1 MKSNTCSFPAFVKTP
16 LAVALCLASAS
27 ALASPQAFMSSRSFA
42 MGGTGVAIAHPA
54 AAGAS
59 NPAMMASKHHEWSD
73 DFGLILPSVNVRAA
87 DEEETVDQ
95 VDDIQDL
102 IDDFEDIRSSDP
114 SEARRL
120 AGDLRERLTEFDKDT
135 VRVDAGLGIAL
146 AVPTDSYS
154 VGFFTNGNLQATIRG
169 ELDEA
174 DKTLLTK
181 IENGNIASG
190 DAEAN
195 LEDGLQSRG
204 KVLAS
209 AVTEV
214 GISVAT
220 SIDLADGSQLQIGV
234 SPKYVQLRT
243 FQYTE
248 TVAGFEDDNFDDDE
262 NETDESSF
270 NLDIGAAYAF
280 GEQNEWNA
288 GVVVKNLIPMELD
301 SNPSPDSR
309 KNEQK
314 YTLELKPML
323 TAGIAHTGNFHVV
336 TAELDLTKKKGFG
349 YADDTQWLAVGVELD
364 AWRYA
369 QIRFGARQNLASNDD
384 NNGIAEETQFTAGI
398 GLSLFGARLDL
409 GALVSDADM
418 GAALELG
425 AAF

>member
-1 MKSNTCSFPAFVKTP
+1 
-16 LAVALCLASAS
+16 
-27 ALASPQAFMSSRSFA
+27 MSSRSFA

-87 DEEETVDQ
+87 DEEKTIDQ

-102 IDDFEDIRSSDP
+102 IDEFE
-114 SEARRL
+114 EAQQSLNQQDAEDTAGELRRRL
-120 AGDLRERLTEFDKDT
+120 NAFDRDT

-154 VGFFTNGNLQATIRG
+154 VGFFTNGNLQATVRG
-169 ELDEA
+169 EFDQDDEQ
-174 DKTLLTK
+174 LLK
-181 IENGNIASG
+181 DI
-190 DAEAN
+190 
-195 LEDGLQSRG
+195 EDGNTPIVGLNLDQELESRG
-204 KVLAS
+204 RVLAA
-209 AVTEV
+209 AVTEI

-248 TVAGFEDDNFDDDE
+248 TVAGFEDDDFDSDE
-262 NETDESSF
+262 NETKKSGL
-270 NLDIGAAYAF
+270 NLDLGAAYAF

-301 SNPSPDSR
+301 SNANPLKD
-309 KNEQK
+309 EQE
-314 YTLELKPML
+314 YTLELGPML
-323 TAGIAHTGNFHVV
+323 TAGIAHTGDFHVV

-349 YADDTQWLAVGVELD
+349 YADDTQWLAIGAEFD
-364 AWRYA
+364 AFRYA
-369 QIRFGARQNLASNDD
+369 QLRLGARQNLASNDD

>member
-59 NPAMMASKHHEWSD
+59 NPAMMASKHHDWSD
-73 DFGLILPSVNVRAA
+73 DFGLILLSVNARFA

-95 VDDIQDL
+95 IDGIQDL
-102 IDDFEDIRSSDP
+102 IDEFEDTQAFDQPAAQQI
-114 SEARRL
+114 
-120 AGDLRERLTEFDKDT
+120 AGDLRERLNAFDRDT

-154 VGFFTNGNLQATIRG
+154 VGLFTNGNLQATIRG
-169 ELDEA
+169 EFDE
-174 DKTLLTK
+174 DDEQLLSD
-181 IENGNIASG
+181 IENGTTPA
-190 DAEAN
+190 ATAN
-195 LEDGLQSRG
+195 LDTQLESRG

-248 TVAGFEDDNFDDDE
+248 TVAGFEDDNFDNDE
-262 NETDESSF
+262 NETDKSGL
-270 NLDIGAAYAF
+270 NLDVGAAYAF

-301 SNPSPDSR
+301 SNPSPDPR
-309 KNEQK
+309 KNEQE

-384 NNGIAEETQFTAGI
+384 NNGIAEETQYTAGI

>member
-59 NPAMMASKHHEWSD
+59 NPAMMASKHHDWSD
-73 DFGLILPSVNVRAA
+73 DFGLILLSVNARFA

-95 VDDIQDL
+95 IDGIQDL
-102 IDDFEDIRSSDP
+102 IDEFEDTQAFDQPAAQQI
-114 SEARRL
+114 
-120 AGDLRERLTEFDKDT
+120 AGDLRERLNAFDRDT

-154 VGFFTNGNLQATIRG
+154 VGLFTNGNLQATIRG
-169 ELDEA
+169 EFDE
-174 DKTLLTK
+174 DDEQLLSD
-181 IENGNIASG
+181 IENGTTPA
-190 DAEAN
+190 ATAN
-195 LEDGLQSRG
+195 LDTQLESRG
-204 KVLAS
+204 RVLAS

-220 SIDLADGSQLQIGV
+220 SIDLADGNRLQIGV

-248 TVAGFEDDNFDDDE
+248 TVAGFEDDNFDNDE
-262 NETDESSF
+262 NETDKSGL
-270 NLDIGAAYAF
+270 NLDVGAAYAF

-301 SNPSPDSR
+301 SNPSPDPR
-309 KNEQK
+309 KNEQE

-336 TAELDLTKKKGFG
+336 TAELDLTKKKDFG

-384 NNGIAEETQFTAGI
+384 NNGIAEETQYTAGI

>member
-59 NPAMMASKHHEWSD
+59 NPAMMASKHHDWSD
-73 DFGLILPSVNVRAA
+73 DFGLILLSVNARFA

-95 VDDIQDL
+95 IDGIQDL
-102 IDDFEDIRSSDP
+102 IDEFEDTQAFDQPAAQQI
-114 SEARRL
+114 
-120 AGDLRERLTEFDKDT
+120 AGDLRERLNAFDRDT

-154 VGFFTNGNLQATIRG
+154 VGLFTNGNLQATIRG
-169 ELDEA
+169 EFDE
-174 DKTLLTK
+174 DDEQLLSD
-181 IENGNIASG
+181 IENGTTPA
-190 DAEAN
+190 ATAN
-195 LEDGLQSRG
+195 LDTQLESRG
-204 KVLAS
+204 RVLAS

-220 SIDLADGSQLQIGV
+220 SIDLADGNRLQIGV

-248 TVAGFEDDNFDDDE
+248 TVAGFEDDNFDNDE
-262 NETDESSF
+262 NETDKSGL
-270 NLDIGAAYAF
+270 NLDVGAAYAF

-301 SNPSPDSR
+301 SNPSPDPR
-309 KNEQK
+309 KNEQE

>member
-1 MKSNTCSFPAFVKTP
+1 
-16 LAVALCLASAS
+16 
-27 ALASPQAFMSSRSFA
+27 

-59 NPAMMASKHHEWSD
+59 NPAMMASKHHDWSD
-73 DFGLILPSVNVRAA
+73 DFGLILPSVNARFA

-95 VDDIQDL
+95 IDGIQDL
-102 IDDFEDIRSSDP
+102 IDEFE
-114 SEARRL
+114 EAQQSLNQQDAEDTAGELRRRL
-120 AGDLRERLTEFDKDT
+120 NAFDRDT

-154 VGFFTNGNLQATIRG
+154 VGFFTNGNLQATVRG
-169 ELDEA
+169 EFDQDDEQ
-174 DKTLLTK
+174 LLK
-181 IENGNIASG
+181 DI
-190 DAEAN
+190 
-195 LEDGLQSRG
+195 EDGNTPIVGLNLDQELESRG
-204 KVLAS
+204 RVLAS

-220 SIDLADGSQLQIGV
+220 SIDLADGSRLQVGV

-248 TVAGFEDDNFDDDE
+248 TVAGFEDDNFDNDE
-262 NETDESSF
+262 NETDKSGL
-270 NLDIGAAYAF
+270 NLDVGAAYAF

-301 SNPSPDSR
+301 SNPSPDPR
-309 KNEQK
+309 KNEQE

-384 NNGIAEETQFTAGI
+384 NNGIAEETQYTAGI

>member
-1 MKSNTCSFPAFVKTP
+1 
-16 LAVALCLASAS
+16 
-27 ALASPQAFMSSRSFA
+27 

-87 DEEETVDQ
+87 DEEKTIDQ

-102 IDDFEDIRSSDP
+102 IDEFE
-114 SEARRL
+114 EAQQSLNQQDAEDTAGELRRRL
-120 AGDLRERLTEFDKDT
+120 NAFDRDT

-154 VGFFTNGNLQATIRG
+154 VGFFTNGNLQATVRG
-169 ELDEA
+169 EFDQDDEQ
-174 DKTLLTK
+174 LLK
-181 IENGNIASG
+181 DI
-190 DAEAN
+190 
-195 LEDGLQSRG
+195 EDGNTPIVGLNLDQELESRG
-204 KVLAS
+204 RVLAA
-209 AVTEV
+209 AVTEI

-248 TVAGFEDDNFDDDE
+248 TVAGFEDDDFDSDE
-262 NETDESSF
+262 NETKKSGL
-270 NLDIGAAYAF
+270 NLDLGAAYAF

-301 SNPSPDSR
+301 SNANPLKD
-309 KNEQK
+309 EQE
-314 YTLELKPML
+314 YTLELGPML
-323 TAGIAHTGNFHVV
+323 TAGIAHTGDFHVV

-349 YADDTQWLAVGVELD
+349 YADDTQWLAIGAEFD
-364 AWRYA
+364 AFRYA
-369 QIRFGARQNLASNDD
+369 QLRLGARQNLASNDD

>member
-1 MKSNTCSFPAFVKTP
+1 MKSNTCTFLAFVKTP

-59 NPAMMASKHHEWSD
+59 NPAMMASKHHDWSD
-73 DFGLILPSVNVRAA
+73 DFGLILPSVNARFA
-87 DEEETVDQ
+87 DEEETIDQ
-95 VDDIQDL
+95 IDDIQDL
-102 IDDFEDIRSSDP
+102 IDEFEGAQQFNQQ
-114 SEARRL
+114 EAQEI
-120 AGDLRERLTEFDKDT
+120 AGDLRERLNAFDRDT

-154 VGFFTNGNLQATIRG
+154 VGFFTSGNLQATVRG
-169 ELDEA
+169 ELDE
-174 DKTLLTK
+174 DDEQLLRD
-181 IENGNIASG
+181 IENGTTPA
-190 DAEAN
+190 ATAN
-195 LEDGLQSRG
+195 LDTQLESRG
-204 KVLAS
+204 RVLAS

-214 GISVAT
+214 GIAVAT
-220 SIDLADGSQLQIGV
+220 SIDLSDGSRLQVGL

-248 TVAGFEDDNFDDDE
+248 TVSGFEDNNFDDDE
-262 NETDESSF
+262 NETNKSGL
-270 NLDIGAAYAF
+270 NLDVGAAYTF

-301 SNPSPDSR
+301 SNPSPDPR
-309 KNEQK
+309 KNEQE

-384 NNGIAEETQFTAGI
+384 NNGIAEETQYTAGI

>member
-1 MKSNTCSFPAFVKTP
+1 
-16 LAVALCLASAS
+16 
-27 ALASPQAFMSSRSFA
+27 

-59 NPAMMASKHHEWSD
+59 NPAMMASKHHDWSD
-73 DFGLILPSVNVRAA
+73 DFGLILPSVNARFA

-95 VDDIQDL
+95 IDGIQDL
-102 IDDFEDIRSSDP
+102 IDEFEDTQAFDQPGAQQI
-114 SEARRL
+114 
-120 AGDLRERLTEFDKDT
+120 AGDLRERLNAFDRDT

-154 VGFFTNGNLQATIRG
+154 VGLFTNGNLQATIRG
-169 ELDEA
+169 EFDE
-174 DKTLLTK
+174 DDEQLLSD
-181 IENGNIASG
+181 IENGTTPA
-190 DAEAN
+190 ATAN
-195 LEDGLQSRG
+195 LDTQLESRG
-204 KVLAS
+204 RVLAS

-220 SIDLADGSQLQIGV
+220 SIDLADGNRLQIGV

-248 TVAGFEDDNFDDDE
+248 TVAGFEDDNFDNDE
-262 NETDESSF
+262 NETDKSGL
-270 NLDIGAAYAF
+270 NLDVGAAYAF

-301 SNPSPDSR
+301 SNPSPDPR
-309 KNEQK
+309 KNEQE

>member
-59 NPAMMASKHHEWSD
+59 NPAMMASKHHDWSD
-73 DFGLILPSVNVRAA
+73 DFGLILLSVNARFA

-95 VDDIQDL
+95 IDGIQDL
-102 IDDFEDIRSSDP
+102 IDEFEDTQAFDQPAAQQI
-114 SEARRL
+114 
-120 AGDLRERLTEFDKDT
+120 AGDLRERLNAFDRDT

-154 VGFFTNGNLQATIRG
+154 VGLFTNGNLQATIRG
-169 ELDEA
+169 EFDE
-174 DKTLLTK
+174 DDEQLLSD
-181 IENGNIASG
+181 IENGTTPA
-190 DAEAN
+190 ATAN
-195 LEDGLQSRG
+195 LDTQLESRG
-204 KVLAS
+204 RVLAS

-220 SIDLADGSQLQIGV
+220 SIDLADGNRLQIGV

-248 TVAGFEDDNFDDDE
+248 TVAGFEDDNFDNDE
-262 NETDESSF
+262 NETDKSGL
-270 NLDIGAAYAF
+270 NLDVGAAYAF

-301 SNPSPDSR
+301 SNPSPDPR
-309 KNEQK
+309 KNEQE

-384 NNGIAEETQFTAGI
+384 NNGIAEETQYTAGI

>member
-1 MKSNTCSFPAFVKTP
+1 MKSNTCTFLAFVKTP

-59 NPAMMASKHHEWSD
+59 NPAMMASKHHDWSD
-73 DFGLILPSVNVRAA
+73 DFGLILPSVNARFA
-87 DEEETVDQ
+87 DEEETIDQ
-95 VDDIQDL
+95 IDDIQDL
-102 IDDFEDIRSSDP
+102 IDEFEGAQQFNQQ
-114 SEARRL
+114 EAQEI
-120 AGDLRERLTEFDKDT
+120 AGDLRERLNAFDRDT

-154 VGFFTNGNLQATIRG
+154 VGFFTSGNLQATVRG
-169 ELDEA
+169 ELDE
-174 DKTLLTK
+174 DDEQLLRD
-181 IENGNIASG
+181 IENGTTPA
-190 DAEAN
+190 ATAN
-195 LEDGLQSRG
+195 LDTQLESRG
-204 KVLAS
+204 RVLAS

-214 GISVAT
+214 GIAVAT
-220 SIDLADGSQLQIGV
+220 SIDLSDGSRLQVGL

-248 TVAGFEDDNFDDDE
+248 TVSGFEDNNFDDDE
-262 NETDESSF
+262 NETNKSGL
-270 NLDIGAAYAF
+270 NLDVGAAYTF

-301 SNPSPDSR
+301 SNPSPDPR
-309 KNEQK
+309 KNEQEH
-314 YTLELKPML
+314 TLELKPML

-384 NNGIAEETQFTAGI
+384 NNGIAEETQYTAGI

>member
-1 MKSNTCSFPAFVKTP
+1 MTTSARSFPTFLKTP
-16 LAVALCLASAS
+16 LAAALCVASAS

-87 DEEETVDQ
+87 DEEKTIDQ

-102 IDDFEDIRSSDP
+102 IDEFE
-114 SEARRL
+114 EAQQSLNQQDAEDTAGELRRRL
-120 AGDLRERLTEFDKDT
+120 NAFDRDT

-154 VGFFTNGNLQATIRG
+154 VGFFTNGNLQATVRG
-169 ELDEA
+169 EFDQDDEQ
-174 DKTLLTK
+174 LLK
-181 IENGNIASG
+181 DI
-190 DAEAN
+190 
-195 LEDGLQSRG
+195 EDGNTPIVGLNLDQELESRG
-204 KVLAS
+204 RVLAA
-209 AVTEV
+209 AVTEI

-248 TVAGFEDDNFDDDE
+248 TVAGFEDDDFDSDE
-262 NETDESSF
+262 NETKKSGL
-270 NLDIGAAYAF
+270 NLDLGAAYAF

-301 SNPSPDSR
+301 SNANPLKD
-309 KNEQK
+309 EQE
-314 YTLELKPML
+314 YTLELGPML
-323 TAGIAHTGNFHVV
+323 TAGIAHTGDFHVV

-349 YADDTQWLAVGVELD
+349 YADDTQWLAIGAEFD
-364 AWRYA
+364 AFRYA
-369 QIRFGARQNLASNDD
+369 QLRLGARQNLASNDD

>member
-1 MKSNTCSFPAFVKTP
+1 
-16 LAVALCLASAS
+16 
-27 ALASPQAFMSSRSFA
+27 

-87 DEEETVDQ
+87 DEEKTIDQ

-102 IDDFEDIRSSDP
+102 IDEFE
-114 SEARRL
+114 EAQQSLNQQDAEDTAGELRRRL
-120 AGDLRERLTEFDKDT
+120 NAFDRDT

-154 VGFFTNGNLQATIRG
+154 VGFFTNGNLQATVRG
-169 ELDEA
+169 EFDQDDEQ
-174 DKTLLTK
+174 LLK
-181 IENGNIASG
+181 DI
-190 DAEAN
+190 
-195 LEDGLQSRG
+195 EDGNTPIVGLNLDQELESRG
-204 KVLAS
+204 RVLAA
-209 AVTEV
+209 AVTEI

-220 SIDLADGSQLQIGV
+220 SIDLADGSQLQVGV

-248 TVAGFEDDNFDDDE
+248 TVAGFEDDDFDSDE
-262 NETDESSF
+262 NETKKSGL
-270 NLDIGAAYAF
+270 NLDLGAAYAF
-280 GEQNEWNA
+280 GEQNVWNA
-288 GVVVKNLIPMELD
+288 GGVVKNLIPMELD
-301 SNPSPDSR
+301 SNANPLKD
-309 KNEQK
+309 EQE
-314 YTLELKPML
+314 YTLELGPML
-323 TAGIAHTGNFHVV
+323 TAGIAHTGDFHVV

-349 YADDTQWLAVGVELD
+349 YADDTQWLAIGAEFD
-364 AWRYA
+364 AFRYA
-369 QIRFGARQNLASNDD
+369 QLRLGARQNLASNDD

>member
-1 MKSNTCSFPAFVKTP
+1 
-16 LAVALCLASAS
+16 
-27 ALASPQAFMSSRSFA
+27 

-59 NPAMMASKHHEWSD
+59 NPAMMASKHHDWSD
-73 DFGLILPSVNVRAA
+73 DFGLILLSVNARFA

-95 VDDIQDL
+95 IDGIQDL
-102 IDDFEDIRSSDP
+102 IDEFEDTQAFDQPAAQQI
-114 SEARRL
+114 
-120 AGDLRERLTEFDKDT
+120 AGDLRERLNAFDRDT

-154 VGFFTNGNLQATIRG
+154 VGLFTNGNLQATIRG
-169 ELDEA
+169 EFDE
-174 DKTLLTK
+174 DDEQLLSD
-181 IENGNIASG
+181 IENGTTPA
-190 DAEAN
+190 ATAN
-195 LEDGLQSRG
+195 LDTQLESRG
-204 KVLAS
+204 RVLAS

-220 SIDLADGSQLQIGV
+220 SIDLADGNRLQIGV

-248 TVAGFEDDNFDDDE
+248 TVAGFEDDNFDNDE
-262 NETDESSF
+262 NETDKSGL
-270 NLDIGAAYAF
+270 NLDVGAAYAF

-301 SNPSPDSR
+301 SNPSPDPR
-309 KNEQK
+309 KNEQE

-384 NNGIAEETQFTAGI
+384 NNGIAEETQYTAGI

>member
-59 NPAMMASKHHEWSD
+59 NPAMMASKHHDWSD
-73 DFGLILPSVNVRAA
+73 DFGLILLSVNARFA

-95 VDDIQDL
+95 IDGIQDL
-102 IDDFEDIRSSDP
+102 IDEFEDTQAFDQPAAQQI
-114 SEARRL
+114 
-120 AGDLRERLTEFDKDT
+120 AGDLRERLNAFDRDT

-154 VGFFTNGNLQATIRG
+154 VGLFTNGNLQATIRG
-169 ELDEA
+169 EFDE
-174 DKTLLTK
+174 DDEQLLSD
-181 IENGNIASG
+181 IENGTTPA
-190 DAEAN
+190 ATAN
-195 LEDGLQSRG
+195 LDTQLESRG
-204 KVLAS
+204 RVLAS

-220 SIDLADGSQLQIGV
+220 SIDLADGNRLQIGV

-248 TVAGFEDDNFDDDE
+248 TVAGFEDDNFDNDE
-262 NETDESSF
+262 NETDKSGL
-270 NLDIGAAYAF
+270 NLDVGAAYAF

-301 SNPSPDSR
+301 SNPSPDPR
-309 KNEQK
+309 KNEQE

-349 YADDTQWLAVGVELD
+349 FADDTQWLAVGVELD

>member
-1 MKSNTCSFPAFVKTP
+1 MTTSARSFPTFLKTP
-16 LAVALCLASAS
+16 LAAALCVASAS

-87 DEEETVDQ
+87 DEEKTIDQ

-102 IDDFEDIRSSDP
+102 IDEFE
-114 SEARRL
+114 EAQQSLNQQDAEDTAGELRRRL
-120 AGDLRERLTEFDKDT
+120 NAFDRDT

-154 VGFFTNGNLQATIRG
+154 VGFFTNGNLQATVRG
-169 ELDEA
+169 EFDQDDEQ
-174 DKTLLTK
+174 LLK
-181 IENGNIASG
+181 DI
-190 DAEAN
+190 
-195 LEDGLQSRG
+195 EDGNTPIVGLNLDQELESRG
-204 KVLAS
+204 RVLAA
-209 AVTEV
+209 AVTEI

-248 TVAGFEDDNFDDDE
+248 TVAGFEDDDFDSDE
-262 NETDESSF
+262 NETKKSGL
-270 NLDIGAAYAF
+270 NLDLGAAYAF

-301 SNPSPDSR
+301 SNANPLKD
-309 KNEQK
+309 EQE
-314 YTLELKPML
+314 YTLELGPML
-323 TAGIAHTGNFHVV
+323 TAGIAHTGDFHVV

-349 YADDTQWLAVGVELD
+349 YADDTQWLAIGAELD
-364 AWRYA
+364 AFRYA
-369 QIRFGARQNLASNDD
+369 QLRLGARQNLASNDD

>member
-1 MKSNTCSFPAFVKTP
+1 MNPNARSVHTFVKAP

-27 ALASPQAFMSSRSFA
+27 VLASPQTFTPSRSFA

-54 AAGAS
+54 AAGVS

-73 DFGLILPSVNVRAA
+73 DFGMILPSVNARFA

-95 VDDIQDL
+95 IDGIQDL
-102 IDDFEDIRSSDP
+102 IDDFE
-114 SEARRL
+114 EAQQSL
-120 AGDLRERLTEFDKDT
+120 NQQKAQDTAGELRERLTAFDRDT
-135 VRVDAGLGIAL
+135 VRVDAGVGIAF

-154 VGFFTNGNLQATIRG
+154 VGFFTTGSVQATIRG
-169 ELDEA
+169 EFDE
-174 DKTLLTK
+174 DDEQLLRD
-181 IENGNIASG
+181 IEESNTNYAL
-190 DAEAN
+190 AN
-195 LEDGLQSRG
+195 LDNELKSRG
-204 KVLAS
+204 RVLAS
-209 AVTEV
+209 AVAEV
-214 GISVAT
+214 GVSVARSFELT
-220 SIDLADGSQLQIGV
+220 DGTRFQVGV
-234 SPKYVQLRT
+234 SPKYVQLVT

-248 TVAGFEDDNFDDDE
+248 SVSGFEDDNAEDEE
-262 NETDESSF
+262 NETEKSGL
-270 NLDIGAAYAF
+270 NLDVGAAYAF

-288 GVVVKNLIPMELD
+288 GVVIKNLIPMELK
-301 SNPSPDSR
+301 SNASPDPL
-309 KNEQK
+309 KQEQV

-323 TAGIAHTGNFHVV
+323 TAGIAHTGDYHVV

-349 YADDTQWLAVGVELD
+349 YADDTQWLAIGAELD
-364 AWRYA
+364 AWRFA
-369 QIRFGARQNLASNDD
+369 QLRVGARQNLASNDD

>member
-59 NPAMMASKHHEWSD
+59 NPAMMASKHHDWSD
-73 DFGLILPSVNVRAA
+73 DFGLILLSVNARFA

-95 VDDIQDL
+95 IDGIQDL
-102 IDDFEDIRSSDP
+102 IDEFEDTQAFDQPAAQQI
-114 SEARRL
+114 
-120 AGDLRERLTEFDKDT
+120 AGDLRERLNAFDRDT

-154 VGFFTNGNLQATIRG
+154 VGLFTNGNLQATIRG
-169 ELDEA
+169 EFDE
-174 DKTLLTK
+174 DDEQLLSD
-181 IENGNIASG
+181 IENGTTPA
-190 DAEAN
+190 ATAN
-195 LEDGLQSRG
+195 LDTQLESRG
-204 KVLAS
+204 RVLAS

-220 SIDLADGSQLQIGV
+220 SIDLADGNRLQIGV

-248 TVAGFEDDNFDDDE
+248 TVAGFEDDNFDNDE
-262 NETDESSF
+262 NETDKSGL
-270 NLDIGAAYAF
+270 NLDVGAAYAF

-301 SNPSPDSR
+301 SNPSPDPR
-309 KNEQK
+309 KNEQE

-349 YADDTQWLAVGVELD
+349 FADDTQWLAVGVELD

-384 NNGIAEETQFTAGI
+384 NNGIAEETQYTAGI

>member
-1 MKSNTCSFPAFVKTP
+1 MKSNTCTFLAFVKTP

-59 NPAMMASKHHEWSD
+59 NPSMMASKHHDWSD
-73 DFGLILPSVNVRAA
+73 DFGLILPSVNARFA

-95 VDDIQDL
+95 IDGIQDL
-102 IDDFEDIRSSDP
+102 IDEFE
-114 SEARRL
+114 EAQQSFNQQGAQDTAGELRRRL
-120 AGDLRERLTEFDKDT
+120 NAFDRDT

-154 VGFFTNGNLQATIRG
+154 VGFFTNGNLQATVRG
-169 ELDEA
+169 EFDKDDEE
-174 DKTLLTK
+174 TLRK
-181 IENGNIASG
+181 IENGTTPIAG
-190 DAEAN
+190 VN
-195 LEDGLQSRG
+195 LDQELESRG

-214 GISVAT
+214 GIAVAT
-220 SIDLADGSQLQIGV
+220 FIDLADGSRLQVGV

-248 TVAGFEDDNFDDDE
+248 TVAGFEDDNFDNDE
-262 NETDESSF
+262 NETDKSGL
-270 NLDIGAAYAF
+270 NLDVGAAYAF

-301 SNPSPDSR
+301 SNPSPDPR
-309 KNEQK
+309 KNEQE

>member
-1 MKSNTCSFPAFVKTP
+1 
-16 LAVALCLASAS
+16 
-27 ALASPQAFMSSRSFA
+27 

-59 NPAMMASKHHEWSD
+59 NPAMMASKHHDWSD
-73 DFGLILPSVNVRAA
+73 DFGLILPSVNARFA
-87 DEEETVDQ
+87 DEEETIDQ
-95 VDDIQDL
+95 IDDIQDL
-102 IDDFEDIRSSDP
+102 IDEFEGAQQFNQQ
-114 SEARRL
+114 EAQEI
-120 AGDLRERLTEFDKDT
+120 AGDLRERLNAFDRDT

-154 VGFFTNGNLQATIRG
+154 VGFFTSGNLQATVRG
-169 ELDEA
+169 ELDE
-174 DKTLLTK
+174 DDEQLLRD
-181 IENGNIASG
+181 IENGTTPA
-190 DAEAN
+190 ATAN
-195 LEDGLQSRG
+195 LDTQLESRG
-204 KVLAS
+204 RVLAS

-214 GISVAT
+214 GIAVAT
-220 SIDLADGSQLQIGV
+220 SIDLSDGSRLQVGL

-248 TVAGFEDDNFDDDE
+248 TVSGFEDNNFDDDE
-262 NETDESSF
+262 NETNKSGL
-270 NLDIGAAYAF
+270 NLDVGAAYTF

-301 SNPSPDSR
+301 SNPSPDPR
-309 KNEQK
+309 KNEQEH
-314 YTLELKPML
+314 TLELKPML